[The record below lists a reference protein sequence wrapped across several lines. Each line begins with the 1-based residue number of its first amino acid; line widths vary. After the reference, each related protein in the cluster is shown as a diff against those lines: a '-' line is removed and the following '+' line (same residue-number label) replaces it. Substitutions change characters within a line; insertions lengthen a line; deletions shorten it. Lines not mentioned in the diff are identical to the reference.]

1 MTERE
6 AGKMMAIRQVIL
18 RYVQDINWMKKNT
31 PWPIQMIDESGLT
44 GRF

>member
-18 RYVQDINWMKKNT
+18 RYVQDINWMKKT
-31 PWPIQMIDESGLT
+31 PHGPYK
-44 GRF
+44 